1 MKQLLDFIPLIV
13 FFALYKYADIYIAT
27 GALIAAT
34 ALQIAVT
41 YMVYKKCEKMQLIT
55 FALVTIFG
63 GMTIAFHNP
72 DFIKWKVS
80 LINWIFAI
88 GLMVSHLMGKSLI
101 KSMLGKELTLPDAIW
116 TRVTWAWVGF
126 FTLSGI
132 VNIFLAYHVSLDVWV
147 NFKVFGLFIA
157 TLVFTVLTVLYM
169 YKHMPKKDSD
179 A

>member
-13 FFALYKYADIYIAT
+13 FFVLYKYADIYIAT

-34 ALQIAVT
+34 ALQIAIT

-101 KSMLGKELTLPDAIW
+101 KSMLGKELTLPDTVW

-132 VNIFLAYHVSLDVWV
+132 VNIILAYHVSLDVWV

-169 YKHMPKKDSD
+169 YKHMPKKDPE